1 MNIQFLNLPRE
12 HTRSIWREVPRSM
25 VYSVFQKSDGI
36 AGDVGTPRRQRL
48 LINAREFAVTPT
60 RLNFNLV

>member
-12 HTRSIWREVPRSM
+12 HTRSIWREVPRST
-25 VYSVFQKSDGI
+25 VRFRNSTEYQ
-36 AGDVGTPRRQRL
+36 GTSGRRQRL
-48 LINAREFAVTPT
+48 VINAREFADTLP